1 VSDNEWFRFF
11 TACARLFG
19 RGASSAADSESW
31 CAWTTF
37 AALQE
42 SVHYWSA
49 GLPAESE
56 LLSIGTTDGG
66 TWGQPFLYSSLAHLI
81 VPAQFRWERISS
93 ASFTQGVKRQDIG
106 RLSQELSTV
115 GVEHRLTELVLE
127 IKLF

>member
-1 VSDNEWFRFF
+1 VTDNEWFRFF
-11 TACARLFG
+11 TACARLLG
-19 RGASSAADSESW
+19 RGASTAVDSDSW

-56 LLSIGTTDGG
+56 LSSIGTTDGG
-66 TWGQPFLYSSLAHLI
+66 TWGQPFAYSSLAHLI
-81 VPAQFRWERISS
+81 VPARFRWERISS
-93 ASFTQGVKRQDIG
+93 TGFTQGVKRQDIA
-106 RLSQELSTV
+106 RLSQELTAG
-115 GVEHRLTELVLE
+115 GVQHRLTELVLE